1 MKLRKLVS
9 LFLAMILALGVFTVA
24 LAESSDKPWAGKKL
38 GVAHITMY
46 DEWCKAVYDEFMA
59 QAPAMGFGEVNIQD
73 GNLNAE
79 TQQKQVEDFITQ
91 GYDAILLDPVN
102 SDGIVPTLEQAG
114 AAGIPVFAFDSGTS
128 YDKLVTHVAWDH
140 AETGVLTAQ
149 WIADYAKKNLGG
161 KVKVGVL
168 AMLNAVHTKVRSE
181 TFVATLEEL
190 LGKENVEWVF
200 NQDFGET
207 RESAANIVTNNIAKP
222 IDVIWGAVD
231 NAAQGAVTALELAG
245 IENTI
250 VVSAG
255 AWGSESFNMI
265 NSGNKYY
272 KMCIGV
278 SPANIVKLSLESVE
292 AYFEG
297 KEIPKAQNIEL
308 SVIDGSNIKD
318 FMKYVAAK

>member
-1 MKLRKLVS
+1 MKRRNLVS
-9 LFLAMILALGVFTVA
+9 LLLVLVLTVCVCSSA
-24 LAESSDKPWAGKKL
+24 FAAEGKRL

-59 QAPAMGFGEVNIQD
+59 QGPAMGFGEINIQD

-91 GYDAILLDPVN
+91 GYDAILIDPVN
-102 SDGIVPTLEQAG
+102 QAGIVPTLEQAG
-114 AAGIPVFAFDSGTS
+114 DAGIPVFAFDSGTP
-128 YDKLVTHVAWDH
+128 YEKLVTHVAWDH

-149 WIADYAKKNLGG
+149 WVADYAKENLGG

-168 AMLNAVHTKVRSE
+168 AMLNAVHTQVRSE
-181 TFVATLEEL
+181 SFVKTLEEL
-190 LGKENVEWVF
+190 MGAENIEWVF

-222 IDVIWGAVD
+222 IDVIWCAVD
-231 NAAQGAVTALELAG
+231 NAAQGATSALELADAQG
-245 IENTI
+245 TI
-250 VVSAG
+250 VVCAG
-255 AWGSESFNMI
+255 AWGSEPFGLI
-265 NSGNKYY
+265 NDGNPYY

-278 SPANIVKLSLESVE
+278 SAANIVKLTLESVD

-297 KEIPKAQNIEL
+297 KELPRNQNIEL
-308 SVIDGSNIKD
+308 AVIDASNIAE
-318 FMKYVAAK
+318 FIKYYQ

>member
-24 LAESSDKPWAGKKL
+24 LADSSDKPWAGKKL

-59 QAPAMGFGEVNIQD
+59 QAPEMGFGEVNIQD

-140 AETGVLTAQ
+140 AETGVLTAE
-149 WIADYAKKNLGG
+149 WIANYAKENLGG

-181 TFVATLEEL
+181 AFVAKLEEL
-190 LGKENVEWVF
+190 MGAENIEWVF

-245 IENTI
+245 NTGTI

-255 AWGSESFNMI
+255 AWGAEPFNMI
-265 NSGNKYY
+265 NEGNAYY

-278 SPANIVKLSLESVE
+278 SPANIVKLSLESVA

-297 KEIPKAQNIEL
+297 KEVPKAQNIEL
-308 SVIDGSNIKD
+308 SVIDASNIAD
-318 FMKYVAAK
+318 FMKYVG